1 MNIVFHNL
9 KTIFSNALKYHKMN
23 NNQSAKFK
31 MYQSVEKV
39 CREFAT
45 DIATKPIF
53 KTEADEFVALIP
65 EIRRIDGL
73 IGDDR
78 TVVALTKNQVKDSM
92 IDLTIDVS
100 KNIRAVGLK
109 TNDET
114 LKAIA
119 STSVSALSA
128 GKEEMVLQR
137 CQRIATKARE
147 ILTALNERGM
157 ASTLLDELDEAIEV
171 FKGKKPEPQHI
182 RKEKSALIAQLGK
195 QFETGDSLL
204 ELMALT
210 LPNFK
215 KSNPDFF
222 NRFEAA
228 SVIETPITKT
238 TKGKFLPE
246 NETTG
251 DLLTNFNVAIPT
263 TGFSAFINGKDNPS
277 LEIPHHRDAQ
287 IVFTKEGFEM
297 ATLEHEKIVRGQ
309 MNRFVLKMKPIV

>member
-1 MNIVFHNL
+1 
-9 KTIFSNALKYHKMN
+9 MN

-45 DIATKPIF
+45 DFETKPTF
-53 KTEADEFVALIP
+53 KTEAEEFLALIP
-65 EIRRIDGL
+65 EIRRIDSL

-78 TVVALTKNQVKDSM
+78 TVVALTKNQVKDNM
-92 IDLTIDVS
+92 IDLTVDVS

-114 LKAIA
+114 LKVMAQM
-119 STSVSALSA
+119 SVSALSA

-147 ILTALNERGM
+147 ILPALNERGM
-157 ASTLLDELDEAIEV
+157 ESTLLDELDEAIEV
-171 FKGKKPEPQHI
+171 FKGKKPEPQHM
-182 RKEKSALIAQLGK
+182 RKEKSALIAQLAK
-195 QFETGDSLL
+195 QFEKGDILL

-222 NRFEAA
+222 DRFEAA
-228 SVIETPITKT
+228 SVIETPITKS

-246 NETTG
+246 NEATSE
-251 DLLTNFNVAIPT
+251 LLTNFNVAIPT
-263 TGFSAFINGKDNPS
+263 TGFSAFINGKDNPA
-277 LEIPHHRDAQ
+277 LEIPHHKDAQ
-287 IVFTKEGFEM
+287 IVFTKEGFQTE
-297 ATLEHEKIVRGQ
+297 TLEHEKIVRGQ
-309 MNRFVLKMKPIV
+309 VNRFAVKMKPIV

>member
-1 MNIVFHNL
+1 
-9 KTIFSNALKYHKMN
+9 MN

-39 CREFAT
+39 CLEFAT
-45 DIATKPIF
+45 DFVSKPTF

-65 EIRRIDGL
+65 EIRRIDSL

-78 TVVALTKNQVKDSM
+78 TVVALTKNQVKDNM
-92 IDLTIDVS
+92 IDLTVDVS

-114 LKAIA
+114 LKVMAQV
-119 STSVSALSA
+119 SVSALSA

-147 ILTALNERGM
+147 ILPALNERGM
-157 ASTLLDELDEAIEV
+157 ESTLLDELDEAIEV
-171 FKGKKPEPQHI
+171 FKGKKPEPQHM
-182 RKEKSALIAQLGK
+182 RKEKSALIAQLAK
-195 QFETGDSLL
+195 QFEKGDILL

-222 NRFEAA
+222 DRFEAA
-228 SVIETPITKT
+228 SVIETPITKS

-246 NETTG
+246 NEATSE
-251 DLLTNFNVAIPT
+251 LLTNFNVAIPT
-263 TGFSAFINGKDNPS
+263 TGFSAFINGKDNPA
-277 LEIPHHRDAQ
+277 LEIPHHKDAQ
-287 IVFTKEGFEM
+287 IVFTKEGFQTE
-297 ATLEHEKIVRGQ
+297 TLEHEKIVRGQ
-309 MNRFVLKMKPIV
+309 VNRFAVKMKPIV

>member
-1 MNIVFHNL
+1 
-9 KTIFSNALKYHKMN
+9 MN

-45 DIATKPIF
+45 DFETKPTF
-53 KTEADEFVALIP
+53 KTEAEEFLALIP
-65 EIRRIDGL
+65 EIRRIDSL

-78 TVVALTKNQVKDSM
+78 TVVALTKNQVKDNM
-92 IDLTIDVS
+92 IDLTVDVS

-114 LKAIA
+114 LKVMAQV
-119 STSVSALSA
+119 SVSALSA

-147 ILTALNERGM
+147 ILPALNERCM
-157 ASTLLDELDEAIEV
+157 ESTLLDELDEAIEV
-171 FKGKKPEPQHI
+171 FKGKKPEPQHM
-182 RKEKSALIAQLGK
+182 RKEKSALIAQLAK
-195 QFETGDSLL
+195 QFEKGDILL

-222 NRFEAA
+222 DRFEAA
-228 SVIETPITKT
+228 SVIETPITKS

-246 NETTG
+246 NEATSE
-251 DLLTNFNVAIPT
+251 LLTNFNVAIPT
-263 TGFSAFINGKDNPS
+263 TGFSAFINGKDNPA
-277 LEIPHHRDAQ
+277 LEIPHHKDAQ
-287 IVFTKEGFEM
+287 IVFTKEGFQTE
-297 ATLEHEKIVRGQ
+297 TLEHEKIVRGQ
-309 MNRFVLKMKPIV
+309 VNRFAVKMKPIV

>member
-1 MNIVFHNL
+1 
-9 KTIFSNALKYHKMN
+9 MN

-45 DIATKPIF
+45 DFAAKPTF
-53 KTEADEFVALIP
+53 KTEAEEFLALIP
-65 EIRRIDGL
+65 EIRRIDSL

-78 TVVALTKNQVKDSM
+78 TVVALTKNQVKDNM
-92 IDLTIDVS
+92 IDLTVDVS

-114 LKAIA
+114 LKVMAQV
-119 STSVSALSA
+119 SVSALSA

-147 ILTALNERGM
+147 ILPALNERGM
-157 ASTLLDELDEAIEV
+157 ESTLLDELDEAIEV
-171 FKGKKPEPQHI
+171 FKGKKPEPQHM
-182 RKEKSALIAQLGK
+182 RKEKSALIAQLAK
-195 QFETGDSLL
+195 QFEKGDILL

-222 NRFEAA
+222 DRFEAA
-228 SVIETPITKT
+228 SVIETPITKS

-246 NETTG
+246 NEATSE
-251 DLLTNFNVAIPT
+251 LLTNFNVAIPT
-263 TGFSAFINGKDNPS
+263 TGFSAFINGKDNPA
-277 LEIPHHRDAQ
+277 LEIPHHKDAQ
-287 IVFTKEGFEM
+287 IVFTKEGFQTE
-297 ATLEHEKIVRGQ
+297 TLEHEKIVRGQ
-309 MNRFVLKMKPIV
+309 VNRFAVKMKPIV

>member
-1 MNIVFHNL
+1 
-9 KTIFSNALKYHKMN
+9 MN

-45 DIATKPIF
+45 DFETKPTF
-53 KTEADEFVALIP
+53 KTEAEEFLALIP
-65 EIRRIDGL
+65 EIRRIDSL

-78 TVVALTKNQVKDSM
+78 TVVALTKNQVKDNM
-92 IDLTIDVS
+92 IDLTVDVS

-114 LKAIA
+114 LKVMAQV
-119 STSVSALSA
+119 SVSALSA

-147 ILTALNERGM
+147 ILPALNERGM
-157 ASTLLDELDEAIEV
+157 ESTLLDELDEAIEV
-171 FKGKKPEPQHI
+171 FKGKKPEPQHM
-182 RKEKSALIAQLGK
+182 RKEKSALIAQLAK
-195 QFETGDSLL
+195 QFEKGDILL

-222 NRFEAA
+222 DRFEAA
-228 SVIETPITKT
+228 SVIETPITKS

-246 NETTG
+246 NEATSE
-251 DLLTNFNVAIPT
+251 LLTNFNVAIPT
-263 TGFSAFINGKDNPS
+263 TGFSAFINGKDNPA
-277 LEIPHHRDAQ
+277 LEIPHHKDAQ
-287 IVFTKEGFEM
+287 IVFTKEGFQTE
-297 ATLEHEKIVRGQ
+297 TLEHEKIVRGQ
-309 MNRFVLKMKPIV
+309 VNRFAVKMKPIV